1 MKNKK
6 LIIAAIAIVL
16 IIVIV
21 VVTVNIIKSKKDS
34 KKITTVTEIE
44 LNTKQYINSLVKIK
58 INNSDDYIMVTERV
72 KREVTNYEPGTT
84 ISTAVNITYI
94 INVDG
99 TGYTGSY
106 KLNDSSTRSSDKNPK
121 YIFEITD
128 LTTEGEIE
136 IVIMPK

>member
-58 INNSDDYIMVTERV
+58 IN
-72 KREVTNYEPGTT
+72 
-84 ISTAVNITYI
+84 
-94 INVDG
+94 
-99 TGYTGSY
+99 
-106 KLNDSSTRSSDKNPK
+106 KNN
-121 YIFEITD
+121 
-128 LTTEGEIE
+128 L
-136 IVIMPK
+136 